1 VKKVIGCYLHGFFAR
16 AAAKAK
22 ESLMQEE
29 RYSRRRKTERLGVQT
44 FQWEDWERLVFLS
57 CMNLLCCTYLP
68 TLPTQER
75 SETGRQTAAVSL
87 DD

>member
-1 VKKVIGCYLHGFFAR
+1 MKVERVKKVIGCYLHSFFAR

-44 FQWEDWERLVFLS
+44 FPWEDWERLVFLS
-57 CMNLLCCTYLP
+57 CMELPTLLYLP
-68 TLPTQER
+68 TYLTDAR
-75 SETGRQTAAVSL
+75 AF
-87 DD
+87 